1 MKTINT
7 IALMFQIS
15 EIYIQARILKLVSNS
30 DEANDHATLALS
42 LIEEVAIYEVENKLT
57 WDNTVFFKHYPC
69 LLNHYEMF
77 YKEQFEL
84 FELNKLRNPHAKG
97 NVEVVCQHGCNH
109 SIVSRKAPWDF
120 CANCGKV
127 MIESFVNDG
136 SGLMADPESDEI
148 ISVDD
153 WLDQYD
159 STHFPNRKWY
169 LKYHAPVFA
178 QEYIAVKYGFNSW
191 EDLNN
196 YR

>member
-42 LIEEVAIYEVENKLT
+42 LIEEVAIYEVENRLT

-69 LLNHYEMF
+69 LLNHYKMF
-77 YKEQFEL
+77 YKEQSEL

-97 NVEVVCQHGCNH
+97 DVEVVCQSGCNY
-109 SIVSRKAPWDF
+109 SVVSRKAPWDI

-127 MIESFVNDG
+127 MIESSVNDG
-136 SGLMADPESDEI
+136 SGLMVDLCTEEIFTVDEWLGQYTNLHTGGIGYLINFAPEFAHDYI
-148 ISVDD
+148 A
-153 WLDQYD
+153 
-159 STHFPNRKWY
+159 
-169 LKYHAPVFA
+169 LKYGW
-178 QEYIAVKYGFNSW
+178 ESW
-191 EDLNN
+191 NDLIENQ
-196 YR
+196 